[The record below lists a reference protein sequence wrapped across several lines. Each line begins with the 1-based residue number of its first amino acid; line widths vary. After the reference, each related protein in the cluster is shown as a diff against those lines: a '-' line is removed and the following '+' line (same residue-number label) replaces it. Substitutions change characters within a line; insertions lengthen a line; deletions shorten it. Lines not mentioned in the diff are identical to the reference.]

1 MITWMTTISDV
12 LKSQF
17 NVDVE
22 LINASE
28 IESLNKEIGGNL
40 FDPNIDK
47 AFIYNGKVYVNS
59 TIARPSDLLHEHVH
73 LILGMIKS
81 NPDLGN
87 NYENLLN
94 LVINTNE
101 GRRMYKKIKESYPG
115 ISEMDLREEVFANLF
130 SNYIRGNVNLETKEV
145 FDTND
150 KTLKNITETIFD
162 TKIENINSFYGSKLT
177 VIFNKFN
184 KEVAKLMSRKDLD
197 FGSTQQSRRI
207 SNYINQQISEY
218 NKDQKNG
225 IREDC

>member
-1 MITWMTTISDV
+1 
-12 LKSQF
+12 
-17 NVDVE
+17 
-22 LINASE
+22 
-28 IESLNKEIGGNL
+28 
-40 FDPNIDK
+40 
-47 AFIYNGKVYVNS
+47 
-59 TIARPSDLLHEHVH
+59 
-73 LILGMIKS
+73 MIKS

-197 FGSTQQSRRI
+197 FGSTQ
-207 SNYINQQISEY
+207 
-218 NKDQKNG
+218 
-225 IREDC
+225 